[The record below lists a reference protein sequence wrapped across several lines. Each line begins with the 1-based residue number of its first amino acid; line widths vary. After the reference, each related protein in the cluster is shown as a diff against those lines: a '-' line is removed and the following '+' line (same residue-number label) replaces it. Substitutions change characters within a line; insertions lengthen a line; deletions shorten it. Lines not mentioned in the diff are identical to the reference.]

1 MTKTKKIILLLFIF
15 NLIVITNVIATSS
28 QNIVLEN
35 EVTNNITIDNTII
48 DNVIEGNI
56 INSNNVIVENKVNEN
71 TLVLEKES
79 SLLNTVNNSN
89 NDLLTEEQNK
99 ALVEKKSTSNK
110 KELKEVNGVWRMVIN
125 GKVDYNYTGLGTN
138 ANGTYYFEN
147 GKITFNYKGTIF
159 ENNKA
164 YVIERS
170 KVWVTCTSNTN
181 EVMLI
186 NNVWRMV
193 KNGEVDYK
201 YTGIGSN
208 SKGTWYLQNGTV
220 TFNYTGV
227 AKTNSGDY
235 IVVGSKVK
243 TDTTEIILMNAVYRM
258 VVKGKIEYNYTGLGS
273 NSNGIYYFENGE
285 ITFNYKGTI
294 FEGDKAYIVEKSKVW
309 ETCTKNTTEIMLINK
324 VYRMVING
332 KVDYNYTGLGTNTN
346 GTYYFENGE
355 ITFNYKGTIFEGDKA
370 YIVEKSKVWETCTKN
385 TTEIMLINKIYRMV
399 ISGKVDYNYTGLGTN
414 ANGTY
419 YFQKG
424 IITFKYD
431 GIYDDSTGT
440 YILKSSKLQSSVT
453 EIMLINKIYRMV
465 INGKVD
471 YNYTGLGTNTNGTYY
486 FENGEITFKYKGT
499 IYEGNRAYIIENSK
513 VKVDLPTTGT
523 EVVNIDGTWRLVKD
537 GKIDYNYTGLGTN
550 KNGTWY
556 LEKGEVTF
564 KYNGTYKDS
573 TGTYVIK
580 GSQVQLNSTEIMLI
594 DNVWRMVI
602 KGKVD
607 YTYTGLGTNANGT
620 YYLQNGE
627 ITFAYKGTIYEGNT
641 AYIIEKSKVWV
652 TCTQSTTGLMQING
666 TWRMVINGKVDY
678 NYTGVIYNENGGWI
692 LQNGTINFNYNGE
705 YTNIDGSVYGIA
717 KGKVNEVI
725 KNIHYPGT
733 MWVDSPIKN
742 NKYRAGTL
750 NVSGWVLSTEKSET
764 VQVLL
769 DGKWVGVASRKER
782 PDVFEVYNKGEYGGR
797 ESNLLPGF
805 TLDINTS
812 GLSKGTHTLEI
823 INLTSNGV
831 TIQSRKIEFAIT
843 DLTKSK
849 GIDVSHYNGNIN
861 WNLVKNSGEVEFA
874 ILKIGEWH
882 ESKKQLVIDDHFESY
897 YNECKRL
904 GIAVGGYF
912 YSYAFN
918 GAEASREAAECLSV
932 IRGKHFEMPIFLDV
946 EDDIL
951 KNAVKNGKT
960 NRDELTNASITFCDA
975 LNNAGYR
982 SGVYASKNFFRDY
995 LNAPVLERYN
1005 IWLAHYTT
1013 STDYTGKYDLWQ
1025 WTSDGI
1031 VSGITGRVDLDW
1043 CFTRYY

>member
-355 ITFNYKGTIFEGDKA
+355 ITF
-370 YIVEKSKVWETCTKN
+370 
-385 TTEIMLINKIYRMV
+385 
-399 ISGKVDYNYTGLGTN
+399 
-414 ANGTY
+414 
-419 YFQKG
+419 
-424 IITFKYD
+424 
-431 GIYDDSTGT
+431 
-440 YILKSSKLQSSVT
+440 
-453 EIMLINKIYRMV
+453 
-465 INGKVD
+465 
-471 YNYTGLGTNTNGTYY
+471 
-486 FENGEITFKYKGT
+486 KYKGT

-733 MWVDSPIKN
+733 MWVDSPIKS

>member
-324 VYRMVING
+324 V
-332 KVDYNYTGLGTNTN
+332 
-346 GTYYFENGE
+346 
-355 ITFNYKGTIFEGDKA
+355 
-370 YIVEKSKVWETCTKN
+370 
-385 TTEIMLINKIYRMV
+385 
-399 ISGKVDYNYTGLGTN
+399 
-414 ANGTY
+414 
-419 YFQKG
+419 
-424 IITFKYD
+424 
-431 GIYDDSTGT
+431 
-440 YILKSSKLQSSVT
+440 
-453 EIMLINKIYRMV
+453 YRMV